1 MFLCV
6 FYKHIFQSIDGLAVC
21 FLEGM
26 GIDVHGGRCLGMTKA
41 AGYCPDILL
50 TCDQQCGR
58 SMPEAVEGDCWELRS
73 RLLVCV
79 IPGDGILECGV
90 GGGVRHLL
98 SVLLDE
104 QPLGTLPVVTDG
116 QSVLAQCENTGCLT
130 TSGVVH
136 LKEKLEPP

>member
-1 MFLCV
+1 
-6 FYKHIFQSIDGLAVC
+6 
-21 FLEGM
+21 
-26 GIDVHGGRCLGMTKA
+26 MTKA

-50 TCDQQCGR
+50 ACDQQCGR
-58 SMPEAVEGDCWELRS
+58 SIPEAVEGDRRELRS
-73 RLLVCV
+73 RHLVCV
-79 IPGDGILECGV
+79 VPGDGILECGV